1 MTFPAQLAPLSLM
14 SVPLGLS
21 TAGVVA
27 NPGRSAVVALLGAG
41 VGLGLFLVFLGVVP
55 RERGPYARVAFA
67 TWLRARGW
75 NRREVVARAGGT
87 ALAAI
92 VTAVATGWV
101 VGAVLVAAGCWFLPR
116 VLGPDVE
123 HARRVA
129 RIEAVATWTEMIR
142 DTLSAA
148 AGLEQ
153 AILATAPLAPAP
165 VREEVAALA
174 ARLDRGVRLVPAL
187 RLLARD
193 LADPTAD
200 LVVAALVIAAEQ
212 QARQLAD
219 LLGALAATARER
231 ASMRMRV
238 EAGRARSRT
247 SVRVVVGT
255 TTGFAVAVVLLN
267 RPYLTAYDSVT
278 GQTVLLVVGLLFAAG
293 FGWLRSIAVV
303 PEAGRLISDDDD
315 EPGSPASRDP
325 VGSGRA
331 MGRQSDGRTG
341 S

>member
-1 MTFPAQLAPLSLM
+1 MTSPARLALLPLDL
-14 SVPLGLS
+14 P

-27 NPGRSAVVALLGAG
+27 NPGRTAVVALLGAG
-41 VGLGLFLVFLGVVP
+41 VGLGLFLVVLGLIPREPGPPAGVV
-55 RERGPYARVAFA
+55 FT
-67 TWLRARGW
+67 TWLRDRGW

-116 VLGPDVE
+116 VLGPDIG

-165 VREEVAALA
+165 IREEVAALA

-200 LVVAALVIAAEQ
+200 LVIAALVIAAEQ
-212 QARQLAD
+212 QARQLTD

-255 TTGFAVAVVLLN
+255 TTAFAVAVVLLN
-267 RPYLTAYDSVT
+267 RPYLAAYDSVT
-278 GQTVLLVVGLLFAAG
+278 GQTVLLGVGLLFAAG

-303 PEAGRLISDDDD
+303 PEAGRLISDDGDGPNGPAPR
-315 EPGSPASRDP
+315 EPVRSGASDR
-325 VGSGRA
+325 R
-331 MGRQSDGRTG
+331 RSDAGTE

>member
-1 MTFPAQLAPLSLM
+1 VAVVTSSVLLTSLSF
-14 SVPLGLS
+14 VPRAGAV
-21 TAGVVA
+21 AGVIA
-27 NPGRSAVVALLGAG
+27 NPGRTAVVALLGAV
-41 VGLGLFLVFLGVVP
+41 VGLGLFLVFLGLNP
-55 RERGPYARVAFA
+55 REPGPPARVAFA
-67 TWLRARGW
+67 AWLRDRGW
-75 NRREVVARAGGT
+75 NRREVVVRAGAT
-87 ALAAI
+87 ALAA
-92 VTAVATGWV
+92 VVSAVLTGWV
-101 VGAVLVAAGCWFLPR
+101 VGATLVAVGCWFLPR
-116 VLGPDVE
+116 VLGPDVG

-129 RIEAVATWTEMIR
+129 RIEAIATWTEMIR

-174 ARLDRGVRLVPAL
+174 TRLDRGVRLVPAL

-212 QARQLAD
+212 QARQLTD

-255 TTGFAVAVVLLN
+255 TTAFAVAVVLLN
-267 RPYLTAYDSVT
+267 RPYLAAYDSVT
-278 GQTVLLVVGLLFAAG
+278 GQAVLLGVGLLFATG

-303 PEAGRLISDDDD
+303 PEAGRLIADDPD
-315 EPGSPASRDP
+315 EPIGPTAPPGPGVLEGRR
-325 VGSGRA
+325 SG
-331 MGRQSDGRTG
+331 GRTA

>member
-1 MTFPAQLAPLSLM
+1 MTFPPRLVLLPFDL
-14 SVPLGLS
+14 P

-27 NPGRSAVVALLGAG
+27 NAGRSAVVALLGAG
-41 VGLGLFLVFLGVVP
+41 VGLGLFLVFLGLIP
-55 RERGPYARVAFA
+55 REPSPPAGVAFT
-67 TWLRARGW
+67 TWLRDRGW
-75 NRREVVARAGGT
+75 KRREAVARTGGT
-87 ALAAI
+87 ALAAV

-116 VLGPDVE
+116 VLGPDVG

-129 RIEAVATWTEMIR
+129 HVEAVATWTEMIR

-165 VREEVAALA
+165 IREEVAALA
-174 ARLDRGVRLVPAL
+174 ARLDRGVRLVPAM

-212 QARQLAD
+212 QARQLTD

-255 TTGFAVAVVLLN
+255 TTAFAVAVVLLN
-267 RPYLTAYDSVT
+267 RPYLAAYDSVT
-278 GQTVLLVVGLLFAAG
+278 GQSVLLMVGLLFAAG

-303 PEAGRLISDDDD
+303 PEAGRLILDDGD
-315 EPGSPASRDP
+315 EPDGPVSRDP

-331 MGRQSDGRTG
+331 TGRESGGRTG

>member
-1 MTFPAQLAPLSLM
+1 MLP
-14 SVPLGLS
+14 V
-21 TAGVVA
+21 AGAAA
-27 NPGRSAVVALLGAG
+27 NPGRAAMIALLGGG
-41 VGLGLFLVFLGVVP
+41 VGLGLFLVHLGLLRRAP
-55 RERGPYARVAFA
+55 GPPV
-67 TWLRARGW
+67 TLDLTGWLRDRGW
-75 NRREVVARAGGT
+75 NRREVVVRTGGT
-87 ALAAI
+87 ALAAV
-92 VTAVATGWV
+92 VTAAATGWV
-101 VGAVLVAAGCWFLPR
+101 IGAVLVAAGCWFLPR
-116 VLGPDVE
+116 VLGPDVG
-123 HARRVA
+123 HGRRVA

-212 QARQLAD
+212 QARQLTD

-255 TTGFAVAVVLLN
+255 TTAFAVAVVLLN
-267 RPYLTAYDSVT
+267 RPYLAAYDSVT
-278 GQTVLLVVGLLFAAG
+278 GQAVLLGVGVLFAAG
-293 FGWLRSIAVV
+293 FGWLRTIAIV
-303 PEAGRLISDDDD
+303 PEAGRLISDRDDD
-315 EPGSPASRDP
+315 PAGATSRDP
-325 VGSGRA
+325 VRSGA
-331 MGRQSDGRTG
+331 AGGRGSDGGTG